1 MGRPQLS
8 GAGTQLLHT
17 LEDAATDV
25 QRLHGI
31 VEKMAMALKLQQPTA
46 PFGQQLR
53 RAASPLVGKLKVQYG
68 VLADQVSALILIAT
82 RGGNEQRKVSALREI
97 IGQLKSQ
104 IEIAMNK
111 VYEQHGIVEEEK
123 RD

>member
-1 MGRPQLS
+1 MVRPQLS

-17 LEDAATDV
+17 LEDAAGDV

-46 PFGQQLR
+46 PFGQQIR
-53 RAASPLVGKLKVQYG
+53 RAATPLVGKLKVQYG

-82 RGGNEQRKVSALREI
+82 RGGNEQRKVSSLREI
-97 IGQLKSQ
+97 IGQLKAQ

-111 VYEQHGIVEEEK
+111 VYEQHGIVEESKE
-123 RD
+123 